1 VGIGVEAEVADS
13 DLSLVGNM
21 GSDPGDELQ
30 VVHPLHLLGLF
41 PMPIADLTLFLR
53 EREPLQGQKR
63 PDHVLSHP
71 LGLGLCLGPDPAVNI
86 EPRVPP
92 GENALRPFRA
102 QELLVDQKPKNLPS
116 EELSQSRVLQTR
128 DSVEDPGSIHPA
140 LAYQEMEVGV
150 LCEVIYYVKL
160 FTVFVVKTS
169 EIVKLVVV
177 MSS

>member
-1 VGIGVEAEVADS
+1 MGIGVEAEVADS

-53 EREPLQGQKR
+53 EREPLQRQKR

-102 QELLVDQKPKNLPS
+102 QNFSLFMIRTSSFLLM
-116 EELSQSRVLQTR
+116 TR
-128 DSVEDPGSIHPA
+128 MIKTVPA
-140 LAYQEMEVGV
+140 S
-150 LCEVIYYVKL
+150 
-160 FTVFVVKTS
+160 TR
-169 EIVKLVVV
+169 
-177 MSS
+177 